1 MAVGIE
7 ERRVLI
13 VGLGLIGGSLAAALR
28 SAGFGAAKEGA
39 IHACD
44 PDPDEI
50 RRGIEMGLIDRG
62 DTRLAEVVEGAS
74 MIVLAAAFRQVI
86 FVEVAIVYAL
96 LSFVGTLFIAKYL
109 GGEL

>member
-1 MAVGIE
+1 MSVE
-7 ERRVLI
+7 VEKRRVLI
-13 VGLGLIGGSLAAALR
+13 VGLGLISGSLAAALR

-39 IHACD
+39 IQACD

-74 MIVLAAAFRQVI
+74 MIVLAVPVLAMRGVMASWPPIWAAP
-86 FVEVAIVYAL
+86 L
-96 LSFVGTLFIAKYL
+96 LMP
-109 GGEL
+109 